1 MSTVH
6 AISHGYNVI
15 IFGLII
21 GIFPL
26 QTHS

>member
-6 AISHGYNVI
+6 AISHGYNVT
-15 IFGLII
+15 IFCLII

-26 QTHS
+26 QE